1 MDPNS
6 RYIVAQA
13 RMSERFA
20 EAQRARLVKGDSID
34 GNSVDRH
41 AGAMARARSRIVA
54 PVARLLTVRVR
65 LAARRPA
72 LILPS
77 AGAPSPAR

>member
-20 EAQRARLVKGDSID
+20 EAQRARLVKGDS
-34 GNSVDRH
+34 VDRH
-41 AGAMARARSRIVA
+41 AGAMARARSHIMA

-72 LILPS
+72 LVLPS